1 MTMDDFKKLFEERRN
16 ILDGKATQYREERDS
31 WNEKTKELVSQ
42 RNEFNSEVRELIQL
56 SDQQK
61 QVREQM
67 NQVVREKKSIRNE
80 ASKKV
85 SEIRDKI
92 RADQPEEKP
101 AERGQRG
108 RRERPVTL
116 QSLQRE
122 FSRLEREFERGE
134 HTGKNEGKVMKR
146 LKDLNAKIRQM
157 KKDQESMASESSEN
171 EELNAARKEH
181 DDAHQAV
188 QDAAAAAQEAHDLMI
203 QWDKEVN
210 KQRERANSK
219 HRELRNTKQEA
230 DKAHRFY
237 IVSLRCLHSIQDM
250 MRARRSAEAGEGTR
264 PTARVEVQDLMSKLM
279 SGDTLTTEE
288 LMELQRF
295 D

>member
-1 MTMDDFKKLFEERRN
+1 MDDFKQLFEERRS

-67 NQVVREKKSIRNE
+67 NQVVREKKGLRNE

-85 SEIRDKI
+85 AEIRDKI
-92 RADQPEEKP
+92 KSEQPEEKQP
-101 AERGQRG
+101 ESNQRG

-146 LKDLNAKIRQM
+146 LKELNVRIRQM
-157 KKDQESMASESSEN
+157 KKARESMDTDSSEN
-171 EELNAARKEH
+171 LELNAARKEH

-188 QDAAAAAQEAHDLMI
+188 QEAAAAAQEAHDLMI
-203 QWDKEVN
+203 QWDKEVS

-250 MRARRSAEAGEGTR
+250 MRARRSSEAGEGER

>member
-1 MTMDDFKKLFEERRN
+1 MDDFKQLFEERRS
-16 ILDGKATQYREERDS
+16 ILDGKATQHREERDS

-67 NQVVREKKSIRNE
+67 NQVVREKKGLRNE

-85 SEIRDKI
+85 SEIRDKL
-92 RADQPEEKP
+92 RSDKPEEKP

-146 LKDLNAKIRQM
+146 LK
-157 KKDQESMASESSEN
+157 
-171 EELNAARKEH
+171 ELNA
-181 DDAHQAV
+181 
-188 QDAAAAAQEAHDLMI
+188 
-203 QWDKEVN
+203 N
-210 KQRERANSK
+210 
-219 HRELRNTKQEA
+219 RNHKM
-230 DKAHRFY
+230 K
-237 IVSLRCLHSIQDM
+237 
-250 MRARRSAEAGEGTR
+250 
-264 PTARVEVQDLMSKLM
+264 
-279 SGDTLTTEE
+279 
-288 LMELQRF
+288 
-295 D
+295 

>member
-1 MTMDDFKKLFEERRN
+1 MDDFKQLFEERRS

-42 RNEFNSEVRELIQL
+42 RNEFNAEVRELIQL

-67 NQVVREKKSIRNE
+67 NQVVREKKVVRND

-85 SEIRDKI
+85 SEIRDKL

-101 AERGQRG
+101 AERGPRG

-146 LKDLNAKIRQM
+146 LKELNAKIRQM
-157 KKDQESMASESSEN
+157 KKDQASSDATSSEN

-181 DDAHQAV
+181 DEAHQSV
-188 QDAAAAAQEAHDLMI
+188 QEAAAAAQEAHDLMI

-250 MRARRSAEAGEGTR
+250 MRARRSAEAGEGER